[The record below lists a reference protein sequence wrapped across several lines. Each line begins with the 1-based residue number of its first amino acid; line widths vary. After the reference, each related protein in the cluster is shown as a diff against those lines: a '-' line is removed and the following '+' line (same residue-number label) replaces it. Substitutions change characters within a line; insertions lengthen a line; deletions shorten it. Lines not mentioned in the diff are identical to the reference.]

1 MALQHI
7 NVEKSLTHPLS
18 LDEEAAKLLSEQEE
32 VPAPIVITE
41 REEFVKHI
49 EAYCDCV

>member
-7 NVEKSLTHPLS
+7 NIEKSIPLP
-18 LDEEAAKLLSEQEE
+18 LNLEEQAAKLVSEQEE
-32 VPAPIVITE
+32 VSAPTVINE

>member
-7 NVEKSLTHPLS
+7 NVEKSMSLPLN
-18 LDEEAAKLLSEQEE
+18 LDEETTKLLSEQEE
-32 VPAPIVITE
+32 APAPVVITE

>member
-7 NVEKSLTHPLS
+7 NVEKSLPHPLS
-18 LDEEAAKLLSEQEE
+18 LDEEAAKLLSEQEQ